1 MFDCICGSPDAV
13 DDKVL
18 APTGEQS
25 AQPEAP
31 DPTLR
36 IEATN
41 QAIYEEFKSQLV
53 SGQIKVIKHCSDKC
67 GRQRVLFC
75 DAGFKTIGWKEPGME
90 RKNPPLPLAQCT
102 EVRRATDEDP
112 ESKQGNHSYC
122 GTPTLRASMHAQ
134 YKNQAF
140 SLIFPGKRTLDFQV
154 ETEQLCN
161 TYVRCFQLLV
171 EEAHH

>member
-75 DAGFKTIGWKEPGME
+75 DPGLKTIGWKEPGME
-90 RKNPPLPLAQCT
+90 RKNPPLPLAQPLP
-102 EVRRATDEDP
+102 AAASTDSLD
-112 ESKQGNHSYC
+112 
-122 GTPTLRASMHAQ
+122 HA
-134 YKNQAF
+134 
-140 SLIFPGKRTLDFQV
+140 R
-154 ETEQLCN
+154 ETDSPHPC
-161 TYVRCFQLLV
+161 VRCGGCSRNLDSASGGEGVLRGT
-171 EEAHH
+171 

>member
-1 MFDCICGSPDAV
+1 MGPALALWLVLRLGS
-13 DDKVL
+13 
-18 APTGEQS
+18 
-25 AQPEAP
+25 EARP
-31 DPTLR
+31 
-36 IEATN
+36 
-41 QAIYEEFKSQLV
+41 
-53 SGQIKVIKHCSDKC
+53 
-67 GRQRVLFC
+67 
-75 DAGFKTIGWKEPGME
+75 
-90 RKNPPLPLAQCT
+90 CT

-140 SLIFPGKRTLDFQV
+140 SLIFPTRTLDFQV